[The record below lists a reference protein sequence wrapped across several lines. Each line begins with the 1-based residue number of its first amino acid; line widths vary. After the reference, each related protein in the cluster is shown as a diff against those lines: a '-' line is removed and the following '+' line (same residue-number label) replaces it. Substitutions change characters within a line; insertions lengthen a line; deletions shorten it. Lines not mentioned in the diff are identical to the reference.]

1 MILKP
6 TYQSNPSRTITGL
19 TNQVFN
25 GDTFIICNTTSSAV
39 AINLLELTPGFLN
52 TAYKL
57 YIVDNGNASVN
68 NITINAPVGYTINGL
83 ASAVINVNNGV
94 AILTI
99 SSNTSYL
106 CQFNFGSGLGNP
118 ISVVNEQSP
127 FTPPSTLTSALAKIT
142 IKGFQSTNVGND
154 ITFFNDFVTVTFA
167 QLNTLISTN
176 ALITNQGYEISN
188 AVYGNET
195 ASVFCVATS
204 PNTIS
209 NLASGLFY
217 NADYN
222 GVGNYS
228 GIPGFVSQLGVW
240 GATLITPSNSVVIWN
255 NKHYLNITG
264 ANGVTNPSLDIVNWQ
279 ILSNSVTN
287 GYILVSDMVNYD
299 TINNLI
305 LSREDQ
311 LKNKVT
317 YLKSGSF
324 YSLNLFKWGD
334 LRVQRNIVESS
345 IFYNCNSNFNQFCN
359 NNNLVNSRV
368 FLGDG
373 VNVIGNFNE
382 FSSNYFFNSGISSIL
397 YFGDVLTN
405 NTTFVSENKILESVG
420 SINGVGVFRSNNFV
434 NCSITLTNGFQFNL
448 NDFSYSTITFLGGSG
463 SRVANNIVQQSLFQ
477 FANNDGNIVQNYL
490 SYSNVTI
497 SGTNTGNVNS
507 NTLVADS
514 SVIIQNNLAPGF
526 IGYNTLTNQSSITI
540 TDNTGNIGN
549 NSESNYL
556 NNSTI
561 NIINN
566 SVDIVLNKMF
576 DSLIQ
581 INNIN
586 TGVLVGNYL
595 QRNSQIRCD
604 SNSGNFQNLNLF
616 QCNFGSLVFTNITN
630 FINGTYEFGSQSIAI
645 TLDCSNPAIYDLATT
660 TLTIPFE
667 YKFFGGIYTLLNA
680 NALIITNI
688 INLST
693 TGEQTILNSPGETT
707 TFTTSAVAG
716 VVGGGELI
724 SSLAPT
730 PYNIVLIGRLFGSDE
745 FKVFCKQNVNQ
756 VTEVN
761 IFV

>member
-6 TYQSNPSRTITGL
+6 TYQSNPSRTINGL

-39 AINLLELTPGFLN
+39 AISLLELTPGFLN

-106 CQFNFGSGLGNP
+106 CQFSFGGSGNA
-118 ISVVNEQSP
+118 ISVVNEQNP
-127 FTPPSTLTSALAKIT
+127 FTPASTLTSALAKIT

-154 ITFFNDFVTVTFA
+154 ITFFNDFITVTFA

-176 ALITNQGYEISN
+176 ALIRNQGYRIFD
-188 AVYGNET
+188 AIYGNET
-195 ASVFCVATS
+195 ASVFCSATS
-204 PNTIS
+204 TNKIS

-228 GIPGFVSQLGVW
+228 GIPGFVSQLGIW
-240 GATLITPSNSVVIWN
+240 DATLVTPSNSVVIWN

-264 ANGVTNPSLDIVNWQ
+264 SNGVTNPSLDIVNWQ

-287 GYILVSDMVNYD
+287 GYILVADIVNYD
-299 TINNLI
+299 TVNNLI

-311 LKNKVT
+311 QKNKVT
-317 YLKSGSF
+317 NLKSGSF

-334 LRVQRNIVESS
+334 LRVQRNTVENS

-359 NNNLVNSRV
+359 ENNLINSRV

-373 VNVIGNFNE
+373 VNVIGNFND
-382 FSSNYFFNSGISSIL
+382 FSFNYFFNAGILAIL

-405 NTTFVSENKILESVG
+405 NTTFVERNKFLESVG
-420 SINGVGVFRSNNFV
+420 SINGVGAFRSNNFV

-463 SRVANNIVQQSLFQ
+463 SRVANNIVEQSLFQ
-477 FANNDGNIVQNYL
+477 FANSDSNIVQNSL
-490 SYSNVTI
+490 SYSNLTI
-497 SGTNTGNVNS
+497 SGTNTGNIIS

-514 SVIIQNNLAPGF
+514 SVIIQNNVAPGF

-540 TDNTGNIGN
+540 TDNTGIIGN

-561 NIINN
+561 NISNN

-576 DSLIQ
+576 DSIIE

-586 TGVLVGNYL
+586 TGIFVGNFL

-630 FINGTYEFGSQSIAI
+630 FFNGTYEFGSQSIAI
-645 TLDCSNPAIYDLATT
+645 TLDCSDPAIYDLATT
-660 TLTIPFE
+660 ALTIPLA
-667 YKFFGGIYTLLNA
+667 YKEFGGIYTLLNA

-688 INLST
+688 FNLST
-693 TGEQTILNSPGETT
+693 TGEQTILNSAGETT

-730 PYNIVLIGRLFGSDE
+730 PYNIVLIGRLLGSDE